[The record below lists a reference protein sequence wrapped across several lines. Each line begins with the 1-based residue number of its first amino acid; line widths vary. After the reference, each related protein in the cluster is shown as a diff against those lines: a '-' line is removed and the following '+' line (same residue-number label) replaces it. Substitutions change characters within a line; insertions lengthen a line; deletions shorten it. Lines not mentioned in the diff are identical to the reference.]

1 MKKSD
6 KGKVKMNIKIDIK
19 VKNNPQNPRLVSKK
33 KREVFISNIHI
44 KSNFLSFIA
53 DAEKLLSSTKNRKK
67 KKKTVSENV
76 PVTGQRK
83 GEIRVIFSI

>member
-1 MKKSD
+1 M
-6 KGKVKMNIKIDIK
+6 
-19 VKNNPQNPRLVSKK
+19 
-33 KREVFISNIHI
+33 SNIYT
-44 KSNFLSFIA
+44 KSNFLFFIA

>member
-83 GEIRVIFSI
+83 GEIVIFSI

>member
-33 KREVFISNIHI
+33 KREVFIGNIYI
-44 KSNFLSFIA
+44 KSNFLFFIA

-83 GEIRVIFSI
+83 GEI

>member
-33 KREVFISNIHI
+33 KKEKYLSVIYTLNQTFYFSLQTP
-44 KSNFLSFIA
+44 KNFYQVQ
-53 DAEKLLSSTKNRKK
+53 KTGKRKRK
-67 KKKTVSENV
+67 QF
-76 PVTGQRK
+76 QRM
-83 GEIRVIFSI
+83 FQ